1 MAEIELTA
9 PYLIV
14 NFKNH
19 VWGPRAVALAELMQE
34 VAAESNVTV
43 IAAVSPLDVMRVA
56 QATAIPVFSQHVDP
70 IERESS
76 TTGFLLPEAIQEAGA
91 VGTLINHSENR
102 MKLADIARTV
112 ERCHEAGLLTCLC
125 TDTAATTRAG
135 AALNPTMVAV
145 EPPDLIGTGKSVS
158 TERPEIVLDSV
169 EAANGVS
176 TTVNVLCGAGVTDGK
191 DVKAAIALGTVG
203 VLLAGGVTKAKEK
216 GKDLRT
222 VLRDL
227 LSGYGNAN
235 LFT

>member
-19 VWGPRAVALAELMQE
+19 VWGPRAVALAKVMEE
-34 VAAESNVTV
+34 VAKETNVTV

-70 IERESS
+70 IERETS
-76 TTGFLLPEAIQEAGA
+76 TTGFLLPEAIKEAGA
-91 VGTLINHSENR
+91 AGTLINHSENR
-102 MKLADIARTV
+102 MKLADIARAV
-112 ERCHEAGLLTCLC
+112 ERCREVGLHTCVC
-125 TDTAATTRAG
+125 TDTVATTRAG

-145 EPPDLIGTGKSVS
+145 EPPDLIGSGKSVS
-158 TERPEIVLDSV
+158 TERPEIVRDSV
-169 EAANGVS
+169 EAAKGVS
-176 TTVNVLCGAGVTDGK
+176 QTVAVLCGAGVSHGK
-191 DVKAAIALGTVG
+191 DVKAAIALGAVG
-203 VLLAGGVTKAKEK
+203 VLLAGGVTKAAEK
-216 GKDLRT
+216 GKDLRL

-227 LSGYGNAN
+227 LSGCGNAN